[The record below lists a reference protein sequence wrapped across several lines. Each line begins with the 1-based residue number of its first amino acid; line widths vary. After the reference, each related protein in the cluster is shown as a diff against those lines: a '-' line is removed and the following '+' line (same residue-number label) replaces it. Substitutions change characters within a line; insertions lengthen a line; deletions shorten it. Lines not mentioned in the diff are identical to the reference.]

1 MAVPSIRI
9 ARSLPRA
16 AALLAGAAATV
27 LVAVGC
33 GDSSDSGSSGGTK
46 GVGKTNK
53 DVKFERPATNG
64 PVPASVKA
72 ACDSSNSPTI
82 KKIQQRGKLNW
93 ALGIA
98 PPFGFKDDKGRYQGV
113 EVDNANELA
122 HYLGVKASIHD
133 YDYNLLP
140 ATVNGGQAD
149 IIGAELFKTPER
161 AKAIAFSNFY
171 FYAGQ
176 LFYVLKKSKWQTVD
190 DLNSKDDKWY
200 QEIGSGQV
208 ELAKKLIPKA
218 PRTLVPKRG
227 QVLVAYDFMRQG
239 VADSTA
245 LEAHYWPVLSRVYPD
260 LVAIGKNGR
269 ITKTTGFEQDEFEGF
284 DIGFG
289 LKRGDPGWLKCV
301 NAFVDN
307 AKQTKTMP
315 KRITYWSAVLG
326 ESLKK

>member
-1 MAVPSIRI
+1 MLPIRT
-9 ARSLPRA
+9 ARSLPSA

-33 GDSSDSGSSGGTK
+33 GDSSDSSSSAGTK

-53 DVKFERPATNG
+53 EVKFARPATDG
-64 PVPASVKA
+64 PVPAAVKA
-72 ACDSSNSPTI
+72 ACDPSNSPTI
-82 KKIQQRGKLNW
+82 QKIQKRGTLNW

-98 PPFGFKDDKGRYQGV
+98 PPFGFKDNNGRYQGV
-113 EVDNANELA
+113 EVDNATELA
-122 HYLGVKASIHD
+122 HYLGVKPSIHD

-176 LFYVLKKSKWQTVD
+176 LFYVLKQSKWQTVD
-190 DLNSKDDKWY
+190 DLNTKSNKWY
-200 QEIGSGQV
+200 QEIGCQV

-245 LEAHYWPVLSRVYPD
+245 LEAHYWPVLSREYPD

-326 ESLKK
+326 ESLTK